1 MNKTI
6 ATISAAVVVGG
17 SSLSAFIPA
26 AADLGVT
33 SDLTFAS
40 EYVFRG
46 VELADNSFQPS
57 IEASFGDFYLG
68 AFGNLPIDQGDKNDQ
83 SELHKNDQSELHYYG
98 GFALAIPGMENIILD
113 LGVTVYH
120 WPDANADRTHE
131 GFVGTKFENV
141 GLPGVSTAVYYFYDT
156 DRRSHVLEGSVGYSV
171 ALDTAGLTSLDLSA
185 LYGNQFGGSMRDT
198 YGINRT
204 NESYHYYG
212 ASAEVPYRLN
222 EFSTL
227 TAGAH
232 YQSTENATLGAP
244 FRDENLFWTLSYT
257 AGF

>member
-6 ATISAAVVVGG
+6 ASISAAVVVGG
-17 SSLSAFIPA
+17 SSLSAFVPA

-46 VELADNSFQPS
+46 VELADNSIQPS
-57 IEASFGDFYLG
+57 IEASLGDFYAG
-68 AFGNLPIDQGDKNDQ
+68 VFANLPIENRDQ
-83 SELHKNDQSELHYYG
+83 SLTELHYYG
-98 GFALAIPGMENIILD
+98 GFALAIPGMEHIVLD

-120 WPDANADRTHE
+120 WPDAGQNRSHE

-141 GLPGVSTAVYYFYDT
+141 GIPGLSAAAYFFYDV
-156 DRRSHVLEGSVGYSV
+156 DRRTHIVEGSVGYSF
-171 ALDTAGLTSLDLSA
+171 ALDMVGMTSLDLSA
-185 LYGNQFGGSMRDT
+185 LYGNQFGGSIRD
-198 YGINRT
+198 NRPGRVGE
-204 NESYHYYG
+204 NYHYYG
-212 ASAEVPYRLN
+212 ASAELPFRLN
-222 EFSTL
+222 EFSTI

-232 YQSTENATLGAP
+232 YQSAERYD
-244 FRDENLFWTLSYT
+244 RDLAGRNQNFFWTVSYT